1 MKKYLAFFKLRFIT
15 NLQYRSSAI
24 AGICTQFFFG
34 LLFIMVYLKFYETG
48 SKNVAMSLDQTVT
61 YLWLQQ
67 ALFSLI
73 YFYHREKEILAMI
86 KNGDVAYEL
95 CRPGNVYIKWFI
107 RIYAT
112 RLANVLMKFLPI
124 IMIGIILPE
133 PFKLVAPNSLI
144 SFIGFIFTLIF
155 GSILIAS
162 LDALL
167 HVLTFYTIDADGIL
181 TSFRVIGEL
190 FAGGIVPILFMP
202 KFLQVISNYLP
213 FQYINDMPFRI
224 YLGLETVDSIY
235 SVLMIQIFWIVI
247 IILIGLTLSS
257 KALKKVVVQGG

>member
-1 MKKYLAFFKLRFIT
+1 MRQYLSFFKLRFIT
-15 NLQYRSSAI
+15 NLQYRSAAI
-24 AGICTQFFFG
+24 AGIFTQFFFG

-48 SKNVAMSLDQTVT
+48 SDNVTMTLEQTVT

-67 ALFSLI
+67 ALFSII
-73 YFYHREKEILAMI
+73 YFYHREKEIVNMI

-95 CRPGNVYIKWFI
+95 CRPGNVYIKWFA

-124 IMIGIILPE
+124 VLVGLLLPQ
-133 PFKLVAPNSLI
+133 PFKLIPPI
-144 SFIGFIFTLIF
+144 SAYAFLGFLLTLF
-155 GSILIAS
+155 LGSFLMSSI
-162 LDALL
+162 DALL

-181 TSFRVIGEL
+181 TSFRVVGEL

-202 KFLQVISNYLP
+202 KFLQAISSYLP

-224 YLGLETVDSIY
+224 YLGLENISNIF
-235 SVLMIQIFWIVI
+235 SVVIIQIIWIFI
-247 IILIGLTLSS
+247 IIVMGIMLSK